1 MSKSSKSS
9 KHLPNDPTTLSSTLF
24 TTILLFDTIS
34 THKTHSKKH
43 QSLLLQL
50 SIERLFLITWG
61 KTLGLLRDK
70 GHNPRPLDARLTSIE
85 TRNVVTNLLTL
96 IAGGFSERG
105 GLERL
110 RDDEVIVTREGF
122 EWTHVNL
129 RCLSKRLQKKA
140 AAKKKVF
147 WVVQDRSRFSA
158 LVKEIRGYNE
168 SLNRVLP
175 AQQQQQQQGG
185 GGGGRGGTSS
195 TETMEI
201 VVQHQTFGNG
211 LGMGNMGNMGMN
223 GGVAYNV
230 NMNNGLVSPT
240 AFDHHHHQHLHQ
252 HQFITQHGQQGQHQ
266 GGQQQQ
272 QGQTMYIP
280 TIPSPPPAAPHP
292 AQYLMIEAPPP
303 PPLMLQQTPYYDDM
317 VEIEEARHPDERE
330 TVHMYRT
337 Y

>member
-1 MSKSSKSS
+1 MSKSSKSSS

-70 GHNPRPLDARLTSIE
+70 GHNPRPLDARLNSIE
-85 TRNVVTNLLTL
+85 TRNVITNLLTL

-129 RCLSKRLQKKA
+129 RCLSKKLQKKA

-147 WVVQDRSRFSA
+147 WVGA
-158 LVKEIRGYNE
+158 
-168 SLNRVLP
+168 
-175 AQQQQQQQGG
+175 A
-185 GGGGRGGTSS
+185 GGRWGWWRGWRGSGGTSS

-211 LGMGNMGNMGMN
+211 MGMGGMGN

-230 NMNNGLVSPT
+230 NMSNGLVSPT
-240 AFDHHHHQHLHQ
+240 AFDHHHQHVHQ
-252 HQFITQHGQQGQHQ
+252 HQFITQHAGHQQ
-266 GGQQQQ
+266 QQQQ
-272 QGQTMYIP
+272 QGQQQQTMYIP